1 VDFTERV
8 RDPRAHDLL
17 ERAIEGR
24 GAFRRLKDTLF
35 EFPQLREGGRRHC
48 REPVPRWSS

>member
-1 VDFTERV
+1 MDFTERV

-24 GAFRRLKDTLF
+24 GAFRRFRGTLF
-35 EFPQLREGGRRHC
+35 EFPEPREGRRGHC